1 MNLADLHAVD
11 WRDPVMGFA
20 LFGSRARGDEDADSD
35 YDILVWSQGEQPYTV
50 RLGMHAMAVYPCDY
64 LLRKAEQGDLFASHL
79 VHEAKEIWDPH
90 FLLKTLQA
98 RFSPK
103 QSYGREIEL
112 AAQIGEF
119 VLKFHHRMPSA
130 LINRRI
136 AWVVRTILIASAMD
150 IGVPVFSTR
159 ELISLL
165 DAPDAAQLIALKDDT
180 EFRPDDLIGLHSFL
194 SRWTAPWQ
202 QAASTIEEFRQL
214 FEASG
219 NDFGLQ
225 TIKSL
230 RNVTDATD
238 YR

>member
-11 WRDPVMGFA
+11 WRDPAIGFA
-20 LFGSRARGDEDADSD
+20 LFGSRARGDEDAESD
-35 YDILVWSQGEQPYTV
+35 YDILVWSEGSQPHTI

-64 LLRKAEQGDLFASHL
+64 LLRKAEQGDLFVSHL

-90 FLLKTLQA
+90 SLLKALRTC
-98 RFSPK
+98 FSPK

-112 AAQIGEF
+112 AAQIGQF
-119 VLKFHHRMPSA
+119 ILQFHHRMPNV

-136 AWVVRTILIASAMD
+136 AWVVRTILIAKAME
-150 IGVPVFSTR
+150 IGAPVFATR
-159 ELISLL
+159 ELTSLL
-165 DAPDAAQLIALKDDT
+165 CAPEAVPLIALKDDA
-180 EFRPDDLIGLHSFL
+180 EFRPDGLIGLDSFL
-194 SRWTAPWQ
+194 SRWAAPWNE
-202 QAASTIEEFRQL
+202 AASTIDEFRAL
-214 FEASG
+214 FEASE

-230 RNVTDATD
+230 RNVADAAD

>member
-1 MNLADLHAVD
+1 MNLAGLHAVD
-11 WRDPVMGFA
+11 WRDPVIGFA
-20 LFGSRARGDEDADSD
+20 LFGSRARGDEDAESD
-35 YDILVWSQGEQPYTV
+35 YDILVWSEGSQPHTI
-50 RLGMHAMAVYPCDY
+50 RLGMHALAVYPCDY
-64 LLRKAEQGDLFASHL
+64 LLRKAEQGDLFVSHL

-90 FLLKTLQA
+90 FLLKALQT

-136 AWVVRTILIASAMD
+136 AWVVRTTLIANAME
-150 IGVPVFSTR
+150 IGVPVFATR
-159 ELISLL
+159 ELTSLL
-165 DAPDAAQLIALKDDT
+165 CAPEAVPLIALKNDA
-180 EFRPDDLIGLHSFL
+180 EFRPDGLIGLDSFL
-194 SRWTAPWQ
+194 SRWAPHWNET
-202 QAASTIEEFRQL
+202 ASTIDEFRTL
-214 FEASG
+214 FEVSE

>member
-11 WRDPVMGFA
+11 WRDPVIGFA
-20 LFGSRARGDEDADSD
+20 LFGSRARGDEDAESD
-35 YDILVWSQGEQPYTV
+35 YDILVWSQGAQPYTV

-90 FLLKTLQA
+90 FLLKALQA

-103 QSYGREIEL
+103 QSYGREIDL
-112 AAQIGEF
+112 AAQIGRF
-119 VLKFHHRMPSA
+119 ILRFHHRMPSA

-136 AWVVRTILIASAMD
+136 AWVVRTILIANAME
-150 IGVPVFSTR
+150 IGVPVFATR

-165 DAPDAAQLIALKDDT
+165 GAPEAAQLIALKDDT
-180 EFRPDDLIGLHSFL
+180 EFRPDGLTGLHSFL
-194 SRWTAPWQ
+194 SGWTAPWHE
-202 QAASTIEEFRQL
+202 AASTIDEFRQL
-214 FEASG
+214 FEVSE

-230 RNVTDATD
+230 RYSTDATD